1 MRKPGP
7 RTGERS
13 SSTSKPAPV
22 GATAN
27 GQGAPARRLP
37 VALVRRSKHR
47 FHTRIAGALS
57 LCNWRWLTGAVALSL
72 LSFAHGAAPVEES
85 VAENEEQSRDRVS
98 VRQRGGSPPGTTDE
112 TSAGTN
118 QPASQLGQLFYQ
130 LQLLQDE
137 VQRLNGALE
146 EQQHRLER
154 LAREQHERY
163 LGLDR
168 RIVELTGASPDASAD
183 DRFDRPR
190 AGTDPQTQ
198 QPGAVPTERAAYE
211 SAYQK
216 MEIRE
221 YEAAG
226 EGFQRLIEEYPNGQF
241 TPNAF
246 YWLGELHR
254 KNGDPESARQSFVQ
268 VVTLY
273 PDHSKVPDALYK
285 LGVVYAQLDEPALA
299 IEYLD
304 RVLSEYPDST
314 AAGLAEQHA
323 AELR

>member
-1 MRKPGP
+1 M
-7 RTGERS
+7 
-13 SSTSKPAPV
+13 
-22 GATAN
+22 
-27 GQGAPARRLP
+27 
-37 VALVRRSKHR
+37 RRSKHR
-47 FHTRIAGALS
+47 FRPRIAGALLS
-57 LCNWRWLTGAVALSL
+57 LRRRRWLTGAAALSL
-72 LSFAHGAAPVEES
+72 LGFAYGAHAAAPVEES

-98 VRQRGGSPPGTTDE
+98 VRQRGGSSIGTTDE
-112 TSAGTN
+112 TSAGTS

-130 LQLLQDE
+130 MQLLRDE

-146 EQQHRLER
+146 EQQHRIER

-163 LGLDR
+163 LGLDK
-168 RIVELTGASPDASAD
+168 RIVELSGASPDASAD
-183 DRFDRPR
+183 DRFDRR
-190 AGTDPQTQ
+190 GVGTDRQIQ
-198 QPGAVPTERAAYE
+198 QPGAAPTERIAYE

-216 MEIRE
+216 MERRE

-226 EGFQRLIEEYPNGQF
+226 QGFQQLIEAYPNGQF

-285 LGVVYAQLDEPALA
+285 LGVVYAQLDELALA

>member
-1 MRKPGP
+1 M
-7 RTGERS
+7 
-13 SSTSKPAPV
+13 
-22 GATAN
+22 
-27 GQGAPARRLP
+27 
-37 VALVRRSKHR
+37 
-47 FHTRIAGALS
+47 
-57 LCNWRWLTGAVALSL
+57 
-72 LSFAHGAAPVEES
+72 EES
-85 VAENEEQSRDRVS
+85 VAEEQSTDRVS
-98 VRQRGGSPPGTTDE
+98 VRQRGVSPVGTTDE
-112 TSAGTN
+112 TPAGTN

-168 RIVELTGASPDASAD
+168 RIVELTGGASPDASAD
-183 DRFDRPR
+183 DRFNRPG

-198 QPGAVPTERAAYE
+198 QPGGVPTERAAYE

-216 MEIRE
+216 MELRE

-299 IEYLD
+299 LEYLD

-314 AAGLAEQHA
+314 AAGLAQQHA
-323 AELR
+323 DELR